1 MFKEVLTAKG
11 DQEEKSERGRI
22 RKRCHYYVC
31 AVRTALLL
39 AVEVKG
45 KKEGPSRNGR
55 KEEAVAAAAAEE
67 EGYVVYSPS
76 KGRRNK

>member
-22 RKRCHYYVC
+22 RKRCHYYV
-31 AVRTALLL
+31 
-39 AVEVKG
+39 
-45 KKEGPSRNGR
+45 
-55 KEEAVAAAAAEE
+55 AAAAAEE